1 MNLPKIHS
9 ITKKILVGA
18 LGAFLGFF
26 LLFHASAN
34 LLILRH
40 DGGEW
45 YNAFCH
51 FMGTYYIVKVLEI
64 GLFASLLL
72 HAVLA
77 IWLAIENK
85 RARPVGY
92 KKPTRPKTHRGPT
105 AQMWTATLIFPCP
118 TPHYPE
124 A

>member
-9 ITKKILVGA
+9 ISKKILVGA
-18 LGAFLGFF
+18 LGAFLSFF

-51 FMGTYYIVKVLEI
+51 FMGTYIIVKVMEIVLIAALLQLYSMHRIGSELEKE
-64 GLFASLLL
+64 A
-72 HAVLA
+72 
-77 IWLAIENK
+77 
-85 RARPVGY
+85 
-92 KKPTRPKTHRGPT
+92 KK
-105 AQMWTATLIFPCP
+105 
-118 TPHYPE
+118 
-124 A
+124 

>member
-9 ITKKILVGA
+9 ISKKILVGA
-18 LGAFLGFF
+18 LGAFLSFF

-51 FMGTYYIVKVLEI
+51 FMGTYVIVKVMEI
-64 GLFASLLL
+64 GLLAALLL

-77 IWLAIENK
+77 IWLAVTNK
-85 RARPVGY
+85 MARPKGY
-92 KKPTRPKTHRGPT
+92 HKPQRSKTYTGS
-105 AQMWTATLIFPCP
+105 
-118 TPHYPE
+118 
-124 A
+124 